1 MFQSL
6 TRPYFFHG
14 SPSVCPYFLKSASML
29 REAASLHHVSY
40 QCMALVAVSAAYPP

>member
-14 SPSVCPYFLKSASML
+14 SVPAGKLPYFLKSYTTRVSWDPNAFIIASVVCA
-29 REAASLHHVSY
+29 E
-40 QCMALVAVSAAYPP
+40 CT

>member
-14 SPSVCPYFLKSASML
+14 SPAVLPYCLN
-29 REAASLHHVSY
+29 SY
-40 QCMALVAVSAAYPP
+40 AGQYGIQYGRRQIAHRLNVD